1 VNEAFGTSPFDWS
14 ATGLPPGLSIVADTG
29 EIQGTP
35 TAAGTSPITVT
46 ATDAAGASDTH
57 ALVLVITTGALVSS
71 TSPSSLGAGA
81 TNRIVAVNGSGFV
94 NGGALS
100 VVFSGGG
107 IAVNST
113 AFVSSTQ
120 VNVDVT
126 VGAGAAPGAR
136 DVVLTNGD
144 GNSATGSGVFT
155 VNAAPTV
162 SAVTPATEARNT
174 PGASVMISGSDFAT
188 GATVTFAGAGAPA
201 VTSTAVNDPTT
212 ITVTMNTNGAGTY
225 DVVVTNPDGGQGT
238 LPGGLT
244 VT

>member
-1 VNEAFGTSPFDWS
+1 
-14 ATGLPPGLSIVADTG
+14 
-29 EIQGTP
+29 
-35 TAAGTSPITVT
+35 
-46 ATDAAGASDTH
+46 
-57 ALVLVITTGALVSS
+57 
-71 TSPSSLGAGA
+71 
-81 TNRIVAVNGSGFV
+81 VNGSGFV
-94 NGGALS
+94 NGGSLS

-113 AFVSSTQ
+113 TFVSSTQ
-120 VNVDVT
+120 VNVDVS
-126 VGAGAAPGAR
+126 VGAGAVPGPR

-144 GNSATGSGVFT
+144 GSTATGSNVFA

-162 SAVTPATEARNT
+162 SAVTSAPRNT
-174 PGASVMISGSDFAT
+174 PGASVVISGGDFAAP
-188 GATVTFAGAGAPA
+188 GATVTFSGAGAPTITNA
-201 VTSTAVNDPTT
+201 VVTDPTT